1 MRIPPELIDQVRSEV
16 NILDVVSQKCS
27 CTSLG
32 KIGSAFVLSIR
43 KRHHRF
49 RLMNK
54 NKFLIVSRVIG
65 AEMFLSS

>member
-1 MRIPPELIDQVRSEV
+1 MIQRHLMIQVAYTSDQVRFHSFRRPFE
-16 NILDVVSQKCS
+16 KP
-27 CTSLG
+27 LG

-54 NKFLIVSRVIG
+54 NKFSTVSRAIG
-65 AEMFLSS
+65 VVTSLSS